1 MSCPL
6 GKGDR
11 PLGAIGHREVCFVVL
26 AWRDEAIAED
36 PPVPFVVV
44 AEQARGDV
52 IAAAVPLAAPGV
64 DLYLHCAAPA

>member
-64 DLYLHCAAPA
+64 DLYLH